1 MMKVLGI
8 IGRVL
13 LAGLLIV
20 GNCIMNVIGLLISA
34 ITSSK

>member
-8 IGRVL
+8 IGRIL

-20 GNCIMNVIGLLISA
+20 RNCIMNVIGFLISA